1 MKIQITILAILMSS
15 LGFTQTSIKKSSI
28 DSGGAIAQ
36 NGTISILYT
45 VGELAV
51 QETTNGTIHISEG
64 FISPEMLDALDVKS
78 YTSLTGISIFPNP
91 TVDYVTVH
99 FTNSSN
105 YLITITDLTGKKI
118 NSFTTNDSQFQIE
131 MSNYSN
137 GVYLVLVKD
146 ISNKKY
152 KVYKILKE

>member
-1 MKIQITILAILMSS
+1 MKIHITILAILMSS
-15 LGFTQTSIKKSSI
+15 LGFAQTRIKKSGI
-28 DSGGAIAQ
+28 DSGGTIAQ
-36 NGTISILYT
+36 NGTISIIYT

-51 QETTNGTIHISEG
+51 QENTNGTIHISEG
-64 FISPEMLDALDVKS
+64 FISPEMLDALAVKS
-78 YTSLTGISIFPNP
+78 FTSLTGISIFPNP
-91 TVDYVTVH
+91 TIDYVTVH

-105 YLITITDLTGKKI
+105 YLITITDFDGKKI